1 MKKTILLIFSTLLL
15 KIGLF
20 ANSNISGIEFKLENG
35 YWVSIEQS
43 FIAVLPKQR
52 FEIELKS
59 ENINNL
65 VLSKSAGVIDAY
77 EPGKWF
83 FIAPEE
89 SGSYQLSFVD
99 SVTSKTFEM
108 VLFVKVP
115 VTQMKGEYLNK
126 YRIGKYPDNSFKGKK
141 NYKKPTGFIEVTEEN
156 KDLFITP
163 HFQLKQFLC
172 KQKSGWPKYVLLNP
186 KLLIKLEYLLTELNK
201 DGRNI
206 KTLFIMSGYRTPFY
220 NKSLGNVKFSRH
232 VFGDAADI
240 YVDENHDSVIDDLN
254 HDGKHSMSDEMVIYK
269 IVNSF
274 DNDPKFKHL
283 VGGMGKYNK
292 NSRHTYFVHIDTR
305 GYKARW

>member
-1 MKKTILLIFSTLLL
+1 MKKTILLIIFSLLL
-15 KIGLF
+15 KVGLF
-20 ANSNISGIEFKLENG
+20 ANTNTSGIEFKLENG
-35 YWVSIEQS
+35 YWANIERS
-43 FIAVLPKQR
+43 FITVLPKQR

-65 VLSKSAGVIDAY
+65 VLTKSAGELDVY
-77 EPGKWF
+77 EPGKWI
-83 FIAPEE
+83 FIAPEK
-89 SGSYQLSFVD
+89 SGNYQLSFID
-99 SVTSKTFEM
+99 SVTNKTFDM
-108 VLFVKVP
+108 VLFVMVP
-115 VTQMKGEYLNK
+115 ATQMKGEYLNG
-126 YRIGKYPDNSFKGKK
+126 YRIGKYPDNSFKGKR
-141 NYKKPTGFIEVTEEN
+141 NYKKPTGFIEVTREN

-172 KQKSGWPKYVLLNP
+172 KQSSGWPKYVLLNP

-206 KTLFIMSGYRTPFY
+206 KTLFIMSGYRTPYY

-232 VFGDAADI
+232 MFGDAADI
-240 YVDENHDSVIDDLN
+240 YVDENNDSVIDDLN
-254 HDGKHSMSDEMVIYK
+254 HDGKHTMSDEMVIYK

-283 VGGMGKYNK
+283 AGGIGKYNK
-292 NSRHTYFVHIDTR
+292 NSRHTYFIHIDTR